1 LKSAQANPA
10 RQGNLG
16 NPGNP
21 DWWILISVIV
31 LTAIGVIMVFSA
43 SQYFATY
50 APYNDSYHFLK
61 KHSEAAALGF
71 LGMYIAYK
79 MKYEWYKKLSWVVF
93 IPMILLLIFMAASTQ
108 IESIGG
114 AQRWLQIGGQ
124 QFQPSELSKIALP
137 LVLAKL
143 FCSPGIDVKSFS
155 KGFLPAIIITGGTAG
170 LILAQTALS
179 SSMVVAATG
188 FLMMYCAGVRK
199 RFLTGTLVLGAVVVV
214 AAIIYEPFR
223 VNRIMAYLD
232 PWADPTGS
240 GWQTVQSLLALGS
253 GGLSGVGLGSG
264 SSKLFYLPARHTD
277 FIFSVLGEE
286 LGFLGCIFVIVVF
299 VLFIWRGMLVAVKMP
314 DKFGSLLALGI
325 ICAMSIQAF
334 INLGV
339 VSGLLPVTGVTL
351 PFISYGGTS
360 LAVCLT
366 MAGMLLNLSRYV
378 KEDAK

>member
-1 LKSAQANPA
+1 
-10 RQGNLG
+10 
-16 NPGNP
+16 
-21 DWWILISVIV
+21 
-31 LTAIGVIMVFSA
+31 
-43 SQYFATY
+43 
-50 APYNDSYHFLK
+50 
-61 KHSEAAALGF
+61 
-71 LGMYIAYK
+71 
-79 MKYEWYKKLSWVVF
+79 
-93 IPMILLLIFMAASTQ
+93 
-108 IESIGG
+108 
-114 AQRWLQIGGQ
+114 
-124 QFQPSELSKIALP
+124 
-137 LVLAKL
+137 
-143 FCSPGIDVKSFS
+143 
-155 KGFLPAIIITGGTAG
+155 
-170 LILAQTALS
+170 
-179 SSMVVAATG
+179 MVVAATG